1 MAELDSLQSDES
13 FRLREYLGALR
24 VRKWSILLITL
35 VTTALALVYAQRQ
48 DPTYKSTAKV
58 LATNPLAALGTANSL
73 AAPNMETEKTLVTST
88 DVTKCAAQIVYP
100 PAATP
105 VASAS
110 PQPSGSASP
119 SGGGSASPQ
128 PSGSASGP
136 SASPSGSQTG
146 GTGST
151 PAPAGQVVDL
161 NQVCSD
167 EALAT
172 VEVPAGFRQGLTVTV
187 EAGASVLD
195 ITDTSTDRVLA
206 QAKAQAFA
214 DAYVFYKTT
223 VALETVDTR
232 RKPLEDQLA
241 NLTKRQGELITAIA
255 DCTASGQNC
264 AAQTSELNTV
274 NSQIAQIQAQLLN
287 LDPAAVIGALPIVVQ
302 DAPLPVSPAGPNKP
316 LIAAVGLFLGL
327 AFGIGQALLRE
338 RLDNRL
344 KGRQDLEAALGAPV
358 LSVVPRVSGWRRK
371 EETKL
376 VTLDEPK
383 SAVAES
389 YRTLRT
395 SVLFTAV
402 QRGMKT
408 LMVVSAQ
415 AGEGKTTTA
424 CNLAVSLADAN
435 KRVII
440 LSADLR
446 KPRLHRFFGL
456 TNDAGLASVLAGE
469 VKPWEALQ
477 KPGVENLRVMAS
489 GPVPAR
495 PAELLQSE
503 QMGELL
509 TELREVADLIILDT
523 APVLLVADALGLAPL
538 VDGVLFVADAE
549 NTSSAAISH
558 AREQLEQVSAPLIG
572 AVLNNFD
579 PQKARSYGYGYG
591 YGYRYRY
598 GSPYGY
604 GASYG
609 RGYEDGASS
618 GRRARARSGGE

>member
-1 MAELDSLQSDES
+1 MAELESLQSDES
-13 FRLREYLGALR
+13 FRLREYFGALR

-35 VTTALALVYAQRQ
+35 FSTALALVYAQRQ
-48 DPTYKSTAKV
+48 DPTYKSTSKV

-73 AAPNMETEKTLVTST
+73 AAPNMETEKTLITST
-88 DVTKCAAQIVYP
+88 DVTNCAVQIVYP
-100 PAATP
+100 PAATSP
-105 VASAS
+105 TASPSPTASGSGSPGAGSSAS
-110 PQPSGSASP
+110 PRASGSPATPGGTQSGSA
-119 SGGGSASPQ
+119 
-128 PSGSASGP
+128 
-136 SASPSGSQTG
+136 
-146 GTGST
+146 GTT
-151 PAPAGQVVDL
+151 AAPAGQVVNLDE
-161 NQVCSD
+161 VCSD

-172 VEVPAGFRQGLTVTV
+172 VEVPVGFRQGLAVTI
-187 EAGASVLD
+187 ETGASVID

-214 DAYVFYKTT
+214 EAYVFYKTS
-223 VALETVDTR
+223 VALSTVETR
-232 RKPLEDQLA
+232 RAPLEQQLD
-241 NLTKRQGELITAIA
+241 NLTSRQGELITAIA

-264 AAQTSELNTV
+264 SAQTSELNSI

-287 LDPAAVIGALPIVVQ
+287 LDPATVIGNLPLVVQ
-302 DAPLPVSPAGPNKP
+302 DAPLPPSPAGPNKP

-344 KGRQDLEAALGAPV
+344 KGRQDLEGALGAPV
-358 LSVVPRVSGWRRK
+358 LSVIPRDSGWRRK

-395 SVLFTAV
+395 SVVFTAA

-408 LMVVSAQ
+408 LMVVSAS

-435 KRVII
+435 KRVIL

-446 KPRLHRFFGL
+446 KPRMHRFFGL

-604 GASYG
+604 GSSYG
-609 RGYEDGASS
+609 RGYEDGAQS
-618 GRRARARSGGE
+618 GRKARSRSGGE